1 MLVTGSIYND
11 AWHNLILILL
21 KYKINSQLE
30 RKKLNKSEKKYLKK
44 QIYIYI
50 YISKNKIKI
59 IEKK

>member
-1 MLVTGSIYND
+1 MLVTESIYND

-44 QIYIYI
+44 QIYIYQ
-50 YISKNKIKI
+50 KIKL
-59 IEKK
+59 K